1 MRSYTNE
8 GQPRMIQPTEN
19 KAVTNWEAEMKLR
32 SQVHMAVR
40 LCTDTVN
47 LEEAL
52 RVLKAEH
59 VKKKMRS
66 RKKVVASD
74 ESTA

>member
-1 MRSYTNE
+1 
-8 GQPRMIQPTEN
+8 
-19 KAVTNWEAEMKLR
+19 MKLR

-59 VKKKMRS
+59 VEKKMRS

-74 ESTA
+74 EPTA